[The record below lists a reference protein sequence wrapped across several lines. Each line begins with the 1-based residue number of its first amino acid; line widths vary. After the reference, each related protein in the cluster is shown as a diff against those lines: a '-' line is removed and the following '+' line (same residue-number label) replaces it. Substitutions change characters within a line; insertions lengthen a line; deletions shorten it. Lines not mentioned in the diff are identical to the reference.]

1 MAASATA
8 AARPLQLDRSETRHE
23 LACRLFFANQG
34 AFRDYEEIVNKVSE
48 RAGAALERRAG
59 VEHRPDR

>member
-1 MAASATA
+1 M
-8 AARPLQLDRSETRHE
+8 RHE

-34 AFRDYEEIVNKVSE
+34 AFRDYEEIVSKVCE
-48 RAGAALERRAG
+48 RAGGALQRRAG